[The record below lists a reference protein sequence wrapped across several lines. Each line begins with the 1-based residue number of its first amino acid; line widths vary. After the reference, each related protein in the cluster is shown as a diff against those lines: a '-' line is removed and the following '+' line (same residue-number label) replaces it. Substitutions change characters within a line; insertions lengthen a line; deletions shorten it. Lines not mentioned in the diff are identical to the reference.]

1 MIYVCKSKCMFKS
14 ELWIFTEKIGNTL
27 HGLGKFHLGI
37 FAVKKVSE
45 SCPIN
50 NFQVK
55 LWVEKQNSCSQRKVS
70 FATTCA
76 RYVSPCSTFPSKL
89 GQSID
94 ASFVRILGCPGEQRG
109 FSIILSATDGWWPGG
124 FLKASLGSLQP
135 EQANFSS
142 YLVWFTPL
150 NEINIVGMNCPHLW
164 NDYCRL

>member
-1 MIYVCKSKCMFKS
+1 MGVTLQQLNKSK
-14 ELWIFTEKIGNTL
+14 FTGPLASNFGLKTWSRKIDQIQNTRK
-27 HGLGKFHLGI
+27 HKRDQMGKRVQIVL
-37 FAVKKVSE
+37 E
-45 SCPIN
+45 SCKQLFCFSTLIW
-50 NFQVK
+50 K

-109 FSIILSATDGWWPGG
+109 FSIILSPTDGWWPRG

-142 YLVWFTPL
+142 
-150 NEINIVGMNCPHLW
+150 
-164 NDYCRL
+164 